1 MIFIWCLSD
10 RQWVI
15 LYWYLIS
22 LSLILL
28 IIGQL
33 NWQSKIKWL
42 TLYISFSDAFH
53 TSNFKVTTNKQ
64 IVYNKYLRVL
74 KPLNDPIK
82 MQFHFGKGPK
92 QPQYVWPHFWKTNHV
107 PSKIDCLDLCLWRW
121 RLRNEL
127 NFLEL
132 DVLDSTWFWVVRM
145 ILCIQE
151 LYLFREKKFF
161 VLFNCLWI
169 FLKM

>member
-1 MIFIWCLSD
+1 
-10 RQWVI
+10 
-15 LYWYLIS
+15 
-22 LSLILL
+22 
-28 IIGQL
+28 
-33 NWQSKIKWL
+33 
-42 TLYISFSDAFH
+42 
-53 TSNFKVTTNKQ
+53 
-64 IVYNKYLRVL
+64 
-74 KPLNDPIK
+74 

-145 ILCIQE
+145 ILCIQK
-151 LYLFREKKFF
+151 LYLFREKKKCF
-161 VLFNCLWI
+161 CLI
-169 FLKM
+169 VCEFFLKCNIGNKPEETGCRISHVVWRRREGEFVWLVEFGRSDVGTLSLCALLSLGLVEAVMRGTIKIIDLG

>member
-1 MIFIWCLSD
+1 MVFIWCLSD

-15 LYWYLIS
+15 LYWYLI

-28 IIGQL
+28 IIRQL

-42 TLYISFSDAFH
+42 TLYISDAFH
-53 TSNFKVTTNKQ
+53 T
-64 IVYNKYLRVL
+64 INKYLRVL

-132 DVLDSTWFWVVRM
+132 DVHDSTWFWVVRM

-151 LYLFREKKFF
+151 LYLFRERKKI
-161 VLFNCLWI
+161 CLI
-169 FLKM
+169 VCEFFLKNVI